1 MVEPYG
7 KINNLP
13 NYQIIITKMSKSYK
27 NTLQK
32 RAPHCPHCQNL
43 NLPANHWL
51 RKTTD
56 PMSELV
62 CPVLLQTECQY
73 CFELGH
79 TVSHCKSIRE
89 YKEKRMEY
97 KKKIVHI
104 QNNNNTFAALIDD
117 DDDDDYDVTI
127 GASRLFALHSQ
138 AQRGEP
144 LGGYVVPAESTAQQC
159 VGERLN
165 SVAFG
170 TEAKEFDQGANVSKG
185 FGRTPSTPYGN
196 YGVKSLTTDFVYGS
210 LQKRCTM
217 MVNPKCSPL
226 HSDANHL
233 MGATCQPRT
242 LVDENVDDAKLVEVF
257 RLYSVGGSRRNM
269 EECQQ
274 TSVHLNESETTDSL
288 KIYTTHREHH
298 EPFLFQR
305 RILNWADDESD
316 DE

>member
-1 MVEPYG
+1 
-7 KINNLP
+7 
-13 NYQIIITKMSKSYK
+13 MSKSYK
-27 NTLQK
+27 NSLQK
-32 RAPHCPHCQNL
+32 RGPHCPHCQNL

-97 KKKIVHI
+97 KQKKVHV

-117 DDDDDYDVTI
+117 DDDDDEHDKFQEKNGQSAT
-127 GASRLFALHSQ
+127 
-138 AQRGEP
+138 
-144 LGGYVVPAESTAQQC
+144 
-159 VGERLN
+159 
-165 SVAFG
+165 
-170 TEAKEFDQGANVSKG
+170 VSKG
-185 FGRTPSTPYGN
+185 FGR
-196 YGVKSLTTDFVYGS
+196 
-210 LQKRCTM
+210 KRCTM

-226 HSDANHL
+226 HGEANHL

-242 LVDENVDDAKLVEVF
+242 LV
-257 RLYSVGGSRRNM
+257 

-274 TSVHLNESETTDSL
+274 TSVHLNQSETTDSL